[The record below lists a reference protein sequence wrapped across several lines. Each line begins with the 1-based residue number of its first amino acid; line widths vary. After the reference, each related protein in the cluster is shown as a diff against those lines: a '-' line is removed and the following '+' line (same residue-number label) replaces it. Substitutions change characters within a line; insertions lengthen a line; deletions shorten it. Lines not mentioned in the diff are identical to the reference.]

1 MTGNLGASLRAAAF
15 LAIGLWSVAC
25 EGGDESGGSATQP
38 TTVVIAVSDSR
49 IAPAIGETEPSGV
62 FVVVRYVLAN
72 GLDEDMRVS
81 QDDFSLVMSDGTVA
95 PRSEPGAEAWEESPR
110 GYDMTET
117 VLLKPGRMP
126 RSWVSVFDVPEG
138 DAAGSWA
145 LRYKNEPPV
154 EVPVPSSQ

>member
-72 GLDEDMRVS
+72 GSDEDIRVS
-81 QDDFSLVMSDGTVA
+81 QDDFTMVTQDGTA
-95 PRSEPGAEAWEESPR
+95 LHRSKPGTAAWRESPG
-110 GYDMTET
+110 GYALTDT

-138 DAAGSWA
+138 DAAGFWA

-154 EVPVPSSQ
+154 EVPAPSPQ

>member
-1 MTGNLGASLRAAAF
+1 MTGNLRASLRGAAF
-15 LAIGLWSVAC
+15 LAIAAWSVAC
-25 EGGDESGGSATQP
+25 EAGDESDGSETQP

-49 IAPAIGETEPSGV
+49 MAPVIGETEPSGV

-72 GLDEDMRVS
+72 GSDEDIRVS
-81 QDDFSLVMSDGTVA
+81 QDDFSLVMSDGTVV

-126 RSWVSVFDVPEG
+126 RSWVSVFDVPER
-138 DAAGSWA
+138 DASGPWA
-145 LRYKNEPPV
+145 LRFKNEPAV
-154 EVPVPSSQ
+154 EVPAPSPQ